1 MPMDTMNDPVP
12 VVNDID
18 QIYPD
23 IGLASQKQRY
33 ENIQT
38 RFTKMYGGRKPEFV
52 ARSPGRVNLIGE
64 HIDYSLYEV
73 LPMAIAADVIMAV
86 RAVPQESDQEAK
98 IRVAN
103 VNSRKFKNGEF
114 YVPRHGNIEI
124 DSSTLQWTNYFKAG
138 FQGAVGLLQ
147 KSAAD
152 FAPCGMEVLVDGT
165 VPPGGGLS
173 SSAAFVCTSALAT
186 LRANGLTE
194 VPKRELVELSIVSER
209 SVGVN
214 SGGMDQAASVFS
226 IKGDAV
232 SISFSPELYAETL
245 PFPKTEPSITF
256 MIAQSFVA
264 ADKHVAAPEQYNF
277 RVVECTLAAE
287 VMAAKLGLR
296 LEGDTGPLG
305 TSLRGFQTAYFDS
318 GKGGDQRDPEQQI
331 EVMLSLSQGMLD
343 QTEGYTREEIASAL
357 NMTVSDLEGKF
368 MKKFP
373 VRGKRFYLQQR
384 THHVFTE
391 ALRVQAFKKLLQFPP
406 NDANTSLLPKLGSIL
421 NESHTSSRDVYVHSC
436 PEIDQMCK
444 IALEAGSYGGRITGA
459 GWGGCSV
466 HLVPKDKVE
475 SVKKAW
481 EEKYYRRREPDITE
495 AKLAEAIVVSEPGH
509 GAMLYVCI
517 YLD

>member
-1 MPMDTMNDPVP
+1 MNDPVP
-12 VVNDID
+12 VVKDID
-18 QIYPD
+18 KIYPD
-23 IGLASQKQRY
+23 DALASQRKRY
-33 ENIQT
+33 EKLRA
-38 RFTKMYGGRKPEFV
+38 RFMEIYQGKEPQFV

-86 RAVPQESDQEAK
+86 RAEPQESNEEEVK

-103 VNSRKFKNGEF
+103 ANSQKFKDGEF
-114 YVPRHGNIEI
+114 SVPKHGNIDI

-138 FQGAVGLLQ
+138 FKGAVGLLQ
-147 KSAAD
+147 KTDANFAAC
-152 FAPCGMEVLVDGT
+152 AMEVLVDGT

-186 LRANGLTE
+186 LRANGLTK
-194 VPKRELVELSIVSER
+194 VPKKELVELSIVSER

-232 SISFSPELYAETL
+232 SISFSPELHAEAL
-245 PFPKTEPSITF
+245 PFPKTEPPITF

-264 ADKHVAAPEQYNF
+264 ADKHVAAPEQYNL

-287 VMAAKLGLR
+287 VMAAKLKLSLG
-296 LEGDTGPLG
+296 GDTGPLG

-318 GKGGDQRDPEQQI
+318 RKGEDQTDPEQQI
-331 EVMLSLSQGMLD
+331 EVMLSLSQEILD
-343 QTEGYTREEIASAL
+343 KTKGYTREEVASFL
-357 NMTVSDLEGKF
+357 KMTVSDLEVQF
-368 MKKFP
+368 MRKFP
-373 VRGKRFYLQQR
+373 VRGEHFYLQQR

-391 ALRVQAFKKLLQFPP
+391 ALRVQAFKKLLQAPP
-406 NDANTSLLPKLGSIL
+406 TDATVSLFPKLGAIL
-421 NESHTSSRDVYVHSC
+421 NESHKSSRDVYVHSC
-436 PEIDQMCK
+436 PEIDQMCN

-475 SVKKAW
+475 AVKKAW
-481 EEKYYRRREPDITE
+481 EGKYYRRREPDITE

-509 GAMLYVCI
+509 GAMLYVCNT
-517 YLD
+517 LR